1 MVPWLGHSAL
11 TAKGHGLIPGLGTK
25 ISQATCVTTKKKK
38 RERERD
44 LGETDKQAD
53 NTQGISA
60 ANKCFENNRD
70 IVQQQE
76 NVIKKGS
83 TVDMCFQLFFSH

>member
-1 MVPWLGHSAL
+1 MVQWLGHSAL

-25 ISQATCVTTKKKK
+25 ISQATYVATKEK
-38 RERERD
+38 RERERH